1 MFLIWDLFAISW
13 WFDQIVPPQLEYYIS
28 VLCPRGFTS
37 RGIYDVDFDK
47 TVKVYTNSLFSPLY
61 LIGILSEILLDP
73 EAILSFYL
81 PVIYLLSMWT
91 SGLLFYTMNYNL
103 LSIFILI
110 FTLSQIWPAGTSAHW
125 LLCPFD
131 EPPWVFWFF
140 KKFFYILVPHCILGS
155 SIFPAPALESATS
168 LIGHWCYIQEKT
180 ESSEPLKISK
190 ATIVLRKNLL
200 LIKSLETRN

>member
-1 MFLIWDLFAISW
+1 MIRSDCAS
-13 WFDQIVPPQLEYYIS
+13 QLEYYIS

-37 RGIYDVDFDK
+37 RGIYGVYFDN
-47 TVKVYTNSLFSPLY
+47 TVKVYANSLFSPLY

-73 EAILSFYL
+73 EATLSFYL
-81 PVIYLLSMWT
+81 PVIYLLLMWMC
-91 SGLLFYTMNYNL
+91 GLLFYTMNYNP

-110 FTLSQIWPAGTSAHW
+110 FTLSQIWPVGTSANW

-131 EPPWVFWFF
+131 KPRWVCFCFVSFF
-140 KKFFYILVPHCILGS
+140 KFFYILVPHCILGS

-180 ESSEPLKISK
+180 ESSEPFKISK
-190 ATIVLRKNLL
+190 ATIILTKNLL
-200 LIKSLETRN
+200 LIKEFGN